1 MLSMLSKWEG
11 AVDVNGTAYTDVK
24 SALRE
29 NKGLTGDV
37 HIVLYPKDRK
47 ALYEDAGAVVEGN
60 TALAPQEQDVP
71 QEVEITVKA
80 YMTKK
85 ASPKFDFM
93 AKWNNDKPM
102 PLRTMRG
109 VKVKETRG
117 MVYMKLHGMG
127 RPVITCM
134 RCGRELTNP
143 ISRKYGIGPEC
154 ITKLGFSYGIE
165 DVDAITEALADVTW
179 EGWVI
184 KSAITEEVTV

>member
-1 MLSMLSKWEG
+1 M
-11 AVDVNGTAYTDVK
+11 NGTAYNNVK

-29 NKGLTGDV
+29 NKDLKGNV
-37 HIVLYPKDRK
+37 HIILYPKDRK
-47 ALYEDAGAVVEGN
+47 ALYEDTGAAVEGN
-60 TALAPQEQDVP
+60 TALAPHKEDAP

-85 ASPKFDFM
+85 SSPEFDFM

-102 PLRTMRG
+102 PLRTMQG
-109 VKVKETRG
+109 VKVKETKG
-117 MVYMKLHGMG
+117 MVYMKLHGIG

-154 ITKLGFSYGIE
+154 ITKLGFSYEIE
-165 DVDAITEALADVTW
+165 DVDAITEALADVKW

-184 KSAITEEVTV
+184 KSAIIKEAAV